1 MKKNIDLPRPLAA
14 AVPQPLSPNT
24 FDKPLSLVLEQNE
37 PNPFRGKT
45 TIRFYVPRPE
55 RVTLRLVSASDRKQV
70 GILYQGE
77 IEAGWHCI
85 SWKAKMAD
93 GSPVAAGRYL
103 YRLEG
108 EGFVAI
114 RTLEIKE

>member
-1 MKKNIDLPRPLAA
+1 MMKKNAHLPRPLAT
-14 AVPQPLSPNT
+14 AVPQSSNPTP
-24 FDKPLSLVLEQNE
+24 FDKPLSVVLEQNH

-45 TIRFYVPRPE
+45 TIRFYVPQPE
-55 RVTLRLVSASDRKQV
+55 WVTLRLLSADRKQV

-77 IEAGWHCI
+77 IGAGWHCI
-85 SWKAKMAD
+85 DWKGEKAD

-108 EGFVAI
+108 EGFVAM
-114 RTLEIKE
+114 RTLEIQD